1 MFADSELRLREK
13 YKVNIFCK
21 ITNNAVPE
29 SNPDEP
35 SEKIDDNNN
44 ENKSNITE
52 EDIRRLSLVEFQSQ
66 SYASF
71 YSTTMEKDKS
81 ILTLSVA
88 GIGFLVTVLNL
99 SKTINYI
106 HYGLFVAAALLFLIS
121 IYCILTIFDKNADFI
136 VDITQKRDVTL
147 KTHKLKVLDSWA
159 IKTFYL
165 AILISTLLGIATS
178 IALIN
183 P

>member
-1 MFADSELRLREK
+1 M
-13 YKVNIFCK
+13 NIFCK
-21 ITNNAVPE
+21 INNNAIPE
-29 SNPDEP
+29 SNTSEP
-35 SEKIDDNNN
+35 LEKSGNDNN
-44 ENKSNITE
+44 ENKSNITD
-52 EDIRRLSLVEFQSQ
+52 EDIKRLIFVEFQSQ

-88 GIGFLVTVLNL
+88 GIGFLVTVLNI

-106 HYGLFVAAALLFLIS
+106 HYSMFVTAALLFLIS

-136 VDITQKRDVTL
+136 VDLTQKRDVTL

-159 IKTFYL
+159 IITFYL